1 MAWAANP
8 NNPRGQKS
16 ISKTQQGFT
25 LLELI
30 IVLVVSV
37 LGFAVIGSNISSG
50 NQSTRLQAA
59 ARDIASALRYAHGQ
73 ALMTRQPVSV
83 SVNLDENSYRISNRD
98 KVYQLDEQIE
108 VSVVVAEEE
117 MTEGQAAGIRFFA
130 DGSSTGGRITLEW
143 GKQLRR
149 IDVNWITG
157 AVKISDEAA

>member
-1 MAWAANP
+1 MTFAAT
-8 NNPRGQKS
+8 GKA
-16 ISKTQQGFT
+16 QQGFT

-37 LGFAVIGSNISSG
+37 LGFAAVGSNISSG

-73 ALMTRQPVSV
+73 ALVTRQPVSV
-83 SVNLDENSYRISNRD
+83 AVNLDENSYLISNRD
-98 KVYQLDEQIE
+98 KVYQIDEKIE
-108 VSVVVAEEE
+108 ISVVVAEEE
-117 MTEGQAAGIRFFA
+117 MNEGKEASIRFFA

-149 IDVNWITG
+149 VDVNWITG
-157 AVKISDEAA
+157 AVTISDEAA